1 MKKLLSI
8 AIVFVMVAVLATT
21 AVNAATSSTLAN
33 DLYTIGSK
41 YGMSS
46 ADKVKIERYL
56 ADNAVTDD
64 QANKVLAKANEA
76 AKIMDEAGVKNYK
89 DLTADKKNELKTI
102 ANEAASVLG
111 LTLTFKSGNV
121 EVYKDG
127 KLIETLGVSNNGKLV
142 YTGNNTNVILVVSSV
157 AVVALAAGFI
167 ARKKIANA

>member
-1 MKKLLSI
+1 MRKLLSI

-21 AVNAATSSTLAN
+21 VVNAATSATLAN

-41 YGMSS
+41 YGMTS
-46 ADKVKIERYL
+46 ADKVKIERYI
-56 ADNAVTDD
+56 ADNAVTDE
-64 QANKVLAKANEA
+64 QANQVLAKAEQA
-76 AKIMDEAGVKNYK
+76 AKIMDEAGVTNYSE
-89 DLTADKKNELKTI
+89 LSADKKNELKTI

-127 KLIETLGVSNNGKLV
+127 KLIETLGTSNGKLV
-142 YTGNNTNVILVVSSV
+142 YTGNNTNIILVVSSV
-157 AVVALAAGFI
+157 AVVALAAGFV

>member
-1 MKKLLSI
+1 MKKILSI

-41 YGMSS
+41 YGMTS

-56 ADNAVTDD
+56 ADNAVTDE
-64 QANKVLAKANEA
+64 QANQVLAKANEA
-76 AKIMDEAGVKNYK
+76 AKIMEEAGVTNYK

-127 KLIETLGVSNNGKLV
+127 KLIETISSKDGKLA
-142 YTGNNTNVILVVSSV
+142 YTGNNTAIAIAVSSI
-157 AVVALAAGFI
+157 AVVALAAGLV
-167 ARKKIANA
+167 ARKKANA

>member
-41 YGMSS
+41 YGMTS

-56 ADNAVTDD
+56 ADNAVTDE
-64 QANKVLAKANEA
+64 QANQVLAKANEA
-76 AKIMDEAGVKNYK
+76 AKIMDEAGVTNYK
-89 DLTADKKNELKTI
+89 DLTADKKNE
-102 ANEAASVLG
+102 
-111 LTLTFKSGNV
+111 FKSGNV

-157 AVVALAAGFI
+157 AVVALAAGFV